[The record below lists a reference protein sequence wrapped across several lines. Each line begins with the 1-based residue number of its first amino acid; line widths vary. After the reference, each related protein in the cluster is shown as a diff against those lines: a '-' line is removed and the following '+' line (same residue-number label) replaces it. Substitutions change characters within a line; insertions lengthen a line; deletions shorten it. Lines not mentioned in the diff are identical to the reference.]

1 MMIWV
6 GIVLLLFVALI
17 VCFLFARLRIIIEY
31 KNGKPKIVFKSL
43 FLKYTLDEKR
53 LGKISD
59 GSVSKMSKKDS
70 KEDEKEELTAEGFL
84 EKIERYREKYHEIK
98 EIVVA
103 VFSYLGPKVVFA
115 DISVKSKFG
124 TGDAAKTGII
134 CGAIWALTGNIYA
147 FLCRFFNIEFPNM
160 ELEPMFD
167 TKYFEIEA
175 RGIIKIRPVH
185 IITAA
190 IRGFKVYDKHKNKND
205 KGAD

>member
-1 MMIWV
+1 MIWV
-6 GIVLLLFVALI
+6 GIVLLFLVALI
-17 VCFLFARLRIIIEY
+17 FGFLFTKLRIVFEY

-53 LGKISD
+53 LGKLSELPVAK
-59 GSVSKMSKKDS
+59 SSEKDS
-70 KEDEKEELTAEGFL
+70 GDEKTEEMTAEGFL
-84 EKIERYREKYHEIK
+84 DKMERYREKYHEVK

-103 VFSYLGPKVVFA
+103 VFGYIGPKVQFA

-147 FLCRFFNIEFPNM
+147 FLCRFFNIEFPDI
-160 ELEPMFD
+160 ELEPLFD
-167 TKYFEIEA
+167 KKYFEIEA

-185 IITAA
+185 IIIAA